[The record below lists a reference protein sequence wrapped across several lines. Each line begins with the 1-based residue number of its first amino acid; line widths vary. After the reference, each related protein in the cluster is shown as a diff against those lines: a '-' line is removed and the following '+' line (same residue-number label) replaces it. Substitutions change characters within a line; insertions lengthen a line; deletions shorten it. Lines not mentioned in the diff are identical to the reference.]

1 MSKYKKIV
9 STFMAILISLSIIY
23 STIPL
28 ASAKEFTDVSRKTLG
43 DDFLMPSIMFPIMDG
58 L

>member
-1 MSKYKKIV
+1 
-9 STFMAILISLSIIY
+9 MAILISLSIIY

-43 DDFLMPSIMFPIMDG
+43 DDFFDAIVLRER
-58 L
+58 